1 MFMNRRFG
9 TTLRMWAALFCCLS
23 AVSAWADSQA
33 RIVRLS
39 DVEGNLQIDRTTG
52 DDYEKAFLNMPI
64 TEGVRLRTT
73 EDARAEVEFEDGS
86 TIHLVPNTIVEFT
99 NLSLRDSGAKVSTI
113 DVQQGQAYFNFTGKH
128 DDEFRVTLAH
138 ESATLTRSAH
148 FRVDVHKES
157 ASVAVF
163 KGNVQ
168 VEGPAGA
175 VEIASK
181 HTATFDISHDGQ
193 FELAKNIPQSPFDSW
208 DKQQTD
214 YHLRYAAKSYNTP
227 YSYGLSDLNYYGS
240 YYDVPG
246 YGLCWQPYFTS
257 FGWDPFM
264 DGAWMWYPGFG
275 YSGSVPL
282 WRLAVCPGVWLDVA
296 SRIQLGSVEPRTD
309 GAEPTAC
316 VRPASPPPDTAW
328 DSGSR
333 PRANA
338 VAGLPGSWSRHE
350 AGNQGRQGRA
360 RDAAGRAE
368 SAQLESSV

>member
-1 MFMNRRFG
+1 PPAFQPSDFPATIPCQLCSNVIGKVSREMFMNRRFG

-52 DDYEKAFLNMPI
+52 DDY
-64 TEGVRLRTT
+64 
-73 EDARAEVEFEDGS
+73 
-86 TIHLVPNTIVEFT
+86 
-99 NLSLRDSGAKVSTI
+99 
-113 DVQQGQAYFNFTGKH
+113 
-128 DDEFRVTLAH
+128 EFRVTLAH

-275 YSGSVPL
+275 YTWV
-282 WRLAVCPGVWLDVA
+282 
-296 SRIQLGSVEPRTD
+296 
-309 GAEPTAC
+309 
-316 VRPASPPPDTAW
+316 
-328 DSGSR
+328 
-333 PRANA
+333 
-338 VAGLPGSWSRHE
+338 
-350 AGNQGRQGRA
+350 
-360 RDAAGRAE
+360 
-368 SAQLESSV
+368 SAYPWGWM